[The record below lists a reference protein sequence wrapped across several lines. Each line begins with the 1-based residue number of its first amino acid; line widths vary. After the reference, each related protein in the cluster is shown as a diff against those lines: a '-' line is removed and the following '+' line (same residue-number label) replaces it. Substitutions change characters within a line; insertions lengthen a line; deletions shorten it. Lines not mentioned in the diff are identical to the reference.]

1 MVLGDFLPA
10 YKGCGVF
17 HFPRWLSWYRTD
29 LLLLVP
35 GINRQGLGVGKRSFG
50 GIGWS
55 FLKGFDFSKPWLGD
69 VFTLHD
75 GSIFLKYFWSCG
87 ELWCGGFH
95 HSP

>member
-1 MVLGDFLPA
+1 MVGQICCCLF
-10 YKGCGVF
+10 
-17 HFPRWLSWYRTD
+17 
-29 LLLLVP
+29 P

-55 FLKGFDFSKPWLGD
+55 FLKGFDCSKPWLGD
-69 VFTLHD
+69 VFMLHD
-75 GSIFLKYFWSCG
+75 GFIFLYFWSCG